1 MAEPTAATVDPG
13 AGPRVSVVTGASQG
27 IGRVIAG
34 SLARRGDA
42 VVLAA
47 RNKANLEDVAAEIE
61 QAGGTALVAPTD
73 VTDLA
78 SVEATAAA
86 AVERFGRI
94 DAVVAN
100 SGIGG
105 PSGVLWEADPQQW
118 RDTFDVNVTGVF
130 HTLRA
135 TLPTMIAAGG
145 GSAVVIGSISGKRP
159 LYGRS
164 PYTASKL
171 ALVGLVRTLALEAG
185 PHGIRVN
192 LVSPGFVA
200 GPRIDWVI
208 AAQAQARGLTE
219 TEVRAEFERQSP
231 LGRLTDAADVAD
243 AVAWL
248 TSGAA
253 GAVTGEDLNVN
264 AGVVM
269 Y

>member
-1 MAEPTAATVDPG
+1 MAEPVAEARSR
-13 AGPRVSVVTGASQG
+13 PRVSVVTGASQG
-27 IGRVIAG
+27 IGRVIAL

-47 RNKANLEDVAAEIE
+47 RNTSNLDAVAAEI
-61 QAGGTALVAPTD
+61 AGSGGTAAVVSTD

-78 SVEATAAA
+78 SVEALA
-86 AVERFGRI
+86 AVTLDRFGHL
-94 DAVVAN
+94 DVVVAN

-105 PSGVLWEADPQQW
+105 PSGVLWEADPAQW
-118 RDTFDVNVTGVF
+118 RETLGVNVVGVF

-135 TLPTMIAAGG
+135 TIPAMIAGGG

-159 LYGRS
+159 LYGRT

-171 ALVGLVRTLALEAG
+171 ALVGLVRTVALEAG

-192 LVSPGFVA
+192 LVSPGFVD

-219 TEVRAEFERQSP
+219 GEVRSEFERQSP
-231 LGRLTDAADVAD
+231 LGRLTAASDVAD
-243 AVAWL
+243 AVAYL
-248 TSGAA
+248 SSDAA
-253 GAVTGEDLNVN
+253 AAVTGEDLNVN

>member
-1 MAEPTAATVDPG
+1 MSDPREGAPAGPG
-13 AGPRVSVVTGASQG
+13 AKVSVVTGASQG
-27 IGRVIAG
+27 IGRVIAT

-47 RNKANLEDVAAEIE
+47 RNKANLEEVAAEIDR
-61 QAGGTALVAPTD
+61 AGGTCLVVPAD

-78 SVEATAAA
+78 SMEAMAAA
-86 AVERFGRI
+86 AVERFGRL
-94 DAVVAN
+94 DVVVAN

-105 PSGVLWEADPQQW
+105 PSGVLWEADPEEW
-118 RDTFDVNVTGVF
+118 RNTFDVNVTGVF

-135 TLPTMIAAGG
+135 TIPALIAAGG

-159 LYGRS
+159 LYGRT

-219 TEVRAEFERQSP
+219 AEVRAEFERQSP
-231 LGRLTDAADVAD
+231 LGRLTAASDVAD
-243 AVAWL
+243 AVRHL
-248 TSGAA
+248 TSDAA
-253 GAVTGEDLNVN
+253 AAVTGEDLNVN

>member
-1 MAEPTAATVDPG
+1 MTEPPAPG
-13 AGPRVSVVTGASQG
+13 SGRRVVAVTGASQG
-27 IGRVIAG
+27 IGRVIA
-34 SLARRGDA
+34 LALAGRGDV

-47 RNKANLEDVAAEIE
+47 RDESNLAKVAAEIE
-61 QAGGTALVAPTD
+61 LTGGSSLVVPTD
-73 VTDLA
+73 VTDA
-78 SVEATAAA
+78 RSVQEMVS
-86 AVERFGRI
+86 AVLGDYRRL

-100 SGIGG
+100 SGIAG
-105 PSGVLWEADPQQW
+105 PSGVLWELDPGQW
-118 RDTFDVNVTGVF
+118 QRTFDVNVTGVF

-135 TLPTMIAAGG
+135 TVPALIEAGG
-145 GSAVVIGSISGKRP
+145 GSVVVIGSISGKRP

-164 PYTASKL
+164 AYTASKL

-208 AAQAQARGLTE
+208 AAQAKARGLSE
-219 TEVRAEFERQSP
+219 EAVRAEFEQQSP
-231 LGRLTDAADVAD
+231 LGRLTEATDVAD
-243 AVAWL
+243 AVLYL
-248 TSGAA
+248 TSEQAA
-253 GAVTGEDLNVN
+253 AVTGEDLNVN